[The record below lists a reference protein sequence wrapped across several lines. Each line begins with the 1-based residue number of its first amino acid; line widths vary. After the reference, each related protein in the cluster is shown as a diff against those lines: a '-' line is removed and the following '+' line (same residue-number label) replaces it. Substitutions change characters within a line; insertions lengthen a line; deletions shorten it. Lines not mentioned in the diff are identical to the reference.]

1 MGVRLAP
8 HLILPVA
15 DHDLTIRS
23 MATLTTRLY
32 LVRHAVAEEPAAGVA
47 DEARRL
53 TKRGRKRFARLVR
66 QLTGA
71 GMDIDLVAT
80 SPLIRARQTAE
91 ILAANM
97 PGAPRVDVVDAL
109 APSADWQA
117 LVEWTVQQDAAC
129 VAWVGHAPCIGRLV
143 SLAIGDGTAAVRM
156 HKGAIACVRLD
167 DGPGLAGELD
177 WLATTDLVDDD

>member
-1 MGVRLAP
+1 LGVRLAP

-97 PGAPRVDVVDAL
+97 PGAPRVDVVD
-109 APSADWQA
+109 
-117 LVEWTVQQDAAC
+117 
-129 VAWVGHAPCIGRLV
+129 GLV